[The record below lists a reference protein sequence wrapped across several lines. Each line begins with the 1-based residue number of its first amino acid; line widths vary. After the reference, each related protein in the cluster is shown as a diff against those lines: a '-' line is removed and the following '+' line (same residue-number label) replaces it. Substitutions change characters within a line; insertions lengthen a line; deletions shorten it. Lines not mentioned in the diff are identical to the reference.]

1 MSDLPSCTS
10 ALERKQLMDRLDL
23 ESNLQRGF
31 RLLLLCIL
39 MFATVVY
46 SSMLETR
53 APVRLGT
60 LRVRSSVVCVSLLV
74 GYVFGP

>member
-1 MSDLPSCTS
+1 
-10 ALERKQLMDRLDL
+10 MDRLEL
-23 ESNLQRGF
+23 ESNLQHGF

-39 MFATVVY
+39 MFGTVVY

-60 LRVRSSVVCVSLLV
+60 LRVRASAVCTRVLV
-74 GYVFGP
+74 GGYLVDQL

>member
-1 MSDLPSCTS
+1 VSDLPCYPS
-10 ALERKQLMDRLDL
+10 ALERKQLMDRLEL
-23 ESNLQRGF
+23 ESNLQHGF

-39 MFATVVY
+39 MFGTVVY

-60 LRVRSSVVCVSLLV
+60 LRVRVYPVGVCLAWRLCS
-74 GYVFGP
+74 